1 MIPRSAVTPLLTQAC
16 ILIGLTGSLVGCG
29 GNASAPGTPTNR
41 LSAGGATFPDPII
54 QRWSRDYDEKNR
66 IQIDYIKSGSGKGI
80 GDLTE
85 GTVDFG
91 CTDAPMT
98 REELELAVAQNGPV
112 LHIPII
118 MGAVAIVYNVP
129 NVAELKLTGPVL
141 ADIYLGKITKWNDP
155 AIQILNKSASLP
167 DREIIPVQRAES
179 SGTTSIFSDYLAKVS
194 PEFRGQIGASKKM
207 DALKEVTGQKG
218 NDGIAGFVENN
229 AGSIGYVELAYAMNN
244 MIPVAQLRNPAG
256 QFVAPSA
263 AAASAAARAALNEPK
278 PGEPFTLHDLTYSLT
293 NAGGAES
300 YPIVGMSYA
309 ILYQNQTPEVG
320 PVVVAFLKWA
330 VTEGQLMAEALH
342 YAPLPDELQKK
353 CLEKLD
359 TITTK

>member
-1 MIPRSAVTPLLTQAC
+1 MMPRSVVLSRLMRTCL
-16 ILIGLTGSLVGCG
+16 LIGWALGLAGCG
-29 GNASAPGTPTNR
+29 SGSSGTGTDR

-54 QRWSRDYDEKNR
+54 QHWAREYDEKHR
-66 IQIDYIKSGSGKGI
+66 VQIDYIKSGSGKGI
-80 GDLTE
+80 GDLTA

-98 REELELAVAQNGPV
+98 REELERAVAQGGPV
-112 LHIPII
+112 LHIPIT
-118 MGAVAIVYNVP
+118 MGSVAIVYNIHG
-129 NVAELKLTGPVL
+129 ATDLKLSGPVL
-141 ADIYLGKITKWNDP
+141 ADIYLGKITRWNDP
-155 AIQILNKSASLP
+155 AIQALNGSTPLP
-167 DREIIPVQRAES
+167 NKDIIPVQRAES

-194 PEFRGQIGASKKM
+194 PEFRDKIGASKKM

-229 AGSIGYVELAYAMNN
+229 EGAIGYVELAYAMNN
-244 MIPVAQLRNPAG
+244 QIPMAQLRNQAG
-256 QFVAPSA
+256 QFVRPSA
-263 AAASAAARAALNEPK
+263 RAASAAAQAALHEPK

-309 ILYQNQTPEVG
+309 ILYEQQPAEVG
-320 PVVVAFLKWA
+320 TAAVAFLKWA
-330 VTEGQLMAEALH
+330 VTEGQQAAEALH
-342 YAPLPDELQKK
+342 YAPLPEDLQKK

-359 TITTK
+359 TVKPK